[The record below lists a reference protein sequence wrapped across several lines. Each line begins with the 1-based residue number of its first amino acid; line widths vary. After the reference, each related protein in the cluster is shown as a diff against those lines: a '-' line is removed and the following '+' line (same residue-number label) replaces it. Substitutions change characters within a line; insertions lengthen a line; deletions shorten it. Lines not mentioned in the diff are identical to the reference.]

1 MSIKFLLKESTYPCF
16 LKIISLCSGFYCKTV
31 ASVEMKMRTYPIK
44 ERSRA
49 KKKKQNIG
57 NLAPESGRTWKA
69 VIQNQV
75 TEDSAGADTGEEPA
89 PPPLIFRPN
98 LGPKG
103 RTMFALRHSLI
114 ISLYQ
119 FMLLYLSYIRFSHIL
134 IYTNFFTCITQH
146 VIFFLFLMMLL
157 ISSLRPYSSNIL
169 LYNVY
174 SFDTMEFSIK
184 HKLYS

>member
-1 MSIKFLLKESTYPCF
+1 MSIKFLLQESTYPCF

-89 PPPLIFRPN
+89 PPPP
-98 LGPKG
+98 PPP
-103 RTMFALRHSLI
+103 
-114 ISLYQ
+114 
-119 FMLLYLSYIRFSHIL
+119 SYF
-134 IYTNFFTCITQH
+134 
-146 VIFFLFLMMLL
+146 
-157 ISSLRPYSSNIL
+157 
-169 LYNVY
+169 
-174 SFDTMEFSIK
+174 
-184 HKLYS
+184 